1 MEVMIRISL
10 IIDVICVVMILATS
24 YFVASKKQSKE
35 KRLALLCMAV
45 SFLYC
50 ITEIMELAFTVM
62 ESERLLLFNDM
73 SSLIIMVF
81 LSAMYFCYIAC
92 ATRLQLPQK
101 VKGAYLA
108 LFGIA
113 EVILL
118 TRRVHRHLYK
128 SVEVVENQ
136 NGLPQIHLIWDV
148 GFYYIGILL
157 FLNGFLIL
165 GIGIY
170 HYRRECRD
178 KKNRDRRKRALSLLC
193 VSTVPMLILIL
204 FCYDY
209 STVFDPVCIGMGIS
223 ALLLLRAI
231 RHYNYLNVVQ
241 SGIDLVVEN
250 MSCGILIFDKSY
262 HFLEANRF
270 VREKFA
276 EIWDRPELLEEKAD
290 IKAALEGEGSRVEWK
305 NRIYSCQRYEVQSQS
320 NVTSGYAITLYD
332 ITEQENHIEELKKLK
347 EQAERANS
355 QKTRFL
361 TNVTHEIRTPMN
373 TILGMSEIAV
383 RKNTAKD
390 LEGPLKTIYHEGEGV
405 LEMINT
411 LLDISKLESGTI
423 ELNHEMYNME
433 EILYEISNMVY
444 MRIDKKDL
452 DYRVEIGP
460 QFPRAFY
467 GDRMRVKEI
476 FQNLLGNAIKYTECG
491 NITMI
496 LGGEKEEDGRFK
508 IQLTVKDTGIGM
520 SENDRENIFKRFM
533 RCKNPKMNSVF
544 GAGLGLNITMQ
555 LVKLMDGNI
564 QVQSRLDEGTTFMA
578 SFYQEIA
585 DSEPL
590 WLKDMTRE
598 KAESH
603 MENNSFLDQIR
614 VVFPGAHVLLV
625 DDMESNL
632 KVEQGLMQLYEIEPE
647 MALSGRDALHLVEN
661 HKYDII
667 FLDHMMPGMD
677 GIETLSRLRELEN
690 GKEVPIVAI
699 TANAVAYN
707 SNFYE
712 ENGFDDSLTK
722 PLHTSELLEVLK
734 KYIPSRIQ
742 NKEMEESDENLPIKS
757 LLPEIDCVQGIKNIG
772 GSLEK
777 YNELLQVY
785 YKEMSQILEV
795 LPDLA
800 EDDLEQFKIKVHG
813 IKGSSRNIGAE
824 QLSNS
829 ALQMEEWAKN
839 NKREKILAQL
849 DAFLNELDAVMTRIS
864 AYLKETVESIERDG
878 EFLPE
883 LELTSVYA
891 ILQSLSEFDMDEV
904 EEKLK
909 ELYKNRYTD
918 DTEAVLEE
926 LKRYIEDLDYTH
938 ATELLE
944 DYLKKIG

>member
-1 MEVMIRISL
+1 MKTLIRISL
-10 IIDVICVVMILATS
+10 VIDLVCIVMILATS
-24 YFVASKKQSKE
+24 YFVASKKESRE

-50 ITEIMELAFTVM
+50 ITEIMELAFTAMRSV
-62 ESERLLLFNDM
+62 SLLMFNDM
-73 SSLIIMVF
+73 CSLIIMIF
-81 LSAMYFCYIAC
+81 LAGMYFCYIIS
-92 ATRLQLPQK
+92 ATRLKIPRR
-101 VKGAYLA
+101 GIYAYIT

-113 EVILL
+113 ELILL
-118 TRRVHRHLYK
+118 TRRTHLQLYK
-128 SVEVVENQ
+128 AVEVVENQ
-136 NGLPQIHLIWDV
+136 SGLPQVHMIWGL
-148 GFYYIGILL
+148 GFYYIVILL

-165 GIGIY
+165 GIGLY
-170 HYRRECRD
+170 HYRRACKD
-178 KKNRDRRKRALSLLC
+178 KKNRDKRKRSLSLLC
-193 VSTVPMLILIL
+193 VSTMPILILIL
-204 FCYDY
+204 FYYDY
-209 STVFDPVCIGMGIS
+209 STIFDPVCIGMGVS

-250 MSCGILIFDKSY
+250 MSCGILIFDKGY

-290 IKAALEGEGSRVEWK
+290 IKAVLEGNGSRVEWK
-305 NRIYSCQRYEVQSQS
+305 SRIYSCQRYEVQSQS
-320 NVTSGYAITLYD
+320 NVLSGYAITLYD
-332 ITEQENHIEELKKLK
+332 ITEQENHIAELQKLK
-347 EQAERANS
+347 EEAEKANS

-383 RKNTAKD
+383 RKNMAKD

-405 LEMINT
+405 LEMIDT

-423 ELNHEMYNME
+423 ELTHEMYSME
-433 EILYEISNMVY
+433 EILYEIANMVY
-444 MRIDKKDL
+444 MRIDEKDL
-452 DYRVEIGP
+452 DYKVEIGP

-491 NITMI
+491 NITLM
-496 LGGEKEEDGRFK
+496 LDGEKEGGRFR

-520 SENDRENIFKRFM
+520 SENDREDIFKRFM

-555 LVKLMDGNI
+555 LVKLMEGDI
-564 QVQSRLDEGTTFMA
+564 QVQSRQGEGTTFMA

-590 WLKDMTRE
+590 WLKDMNRE
-598 KAESH
+598 KVESH
-603 MENNSFLDQIR
+603 MEHNSFLDQIH

-647 MALSGRDALHLVEN
+647 MALSGKDALRLVEN
-661 HKYDII
+661 RKYDII

-677 GIETLSRLRELEN
+677 GIETLSRLRDLEN

-722 PLHTSELLEVLK
+722 PLHTAELLEVLK
-734 KYIPSRIQ
+734 KYIPSKIQ
-742 NKEMEESDENLPIKS
+742 NKEIEESDENLPIKS
-757 LLPEIDCVQGIKNIG
+757 LMPEIDCAQGIKNIG

-777 YNELLQVY
+777 YNDLLQVY

-795 LPDLA
+795 LSDLA
-800 EDDLEQFKIKVHG
+800 EEDLEQFKIKVHG
-813 IKGSSRNIGAE
+813 IKGSSRNIGAQ

-839 NKREKILAQL
+839 DKKEEILAQL
-849 DAFLNELDAVMTRIS
+849 DTFLKELDAVMTRIN
-864 AYLKETVESIERDG
+864 AYLKETVENIERDG

-891 ILQSLSEFDMDEV
+891 ILRALSEFDMDEV
-904 EEKLK
+904 EEELK

-926 LKRYIEDLDYTH
+926 LKRYIEDLDYLH

-944 DYLKKIG
+944 DYLKNIG